1 MYFHKYFIG
10 LFLYNFREFV
20 VELAP
25 TRRLLLN
32 IEVAECHQLCWLLGR
47 TTGCRPGSIRA
58 PKVTKRKDLMSDT
71 GLMFLTWRD
80 LVLHKMARGKWFCD
94 IVFRIVQ
101 TNVNKED
108 AGKRQSPR
116 VAIRL
121 RIMPPEQVENLL
133 FSVPHR
139 LLVMMLR
146 HSLLDDIHTVQE
158 LMDSTLT
165 EVRVRE
171 EALDLL
177 VVFRSKRKGVRLSNE
192 PLMARSIIEYLGL
205 HGKHVGFTEPIMRY
219 SIRRGAARTLSASWV
234 RRLDILWAMIRN
246 RQRLNRRTLTAG
258 QQQTSPPQRS
268 VNPRQLI
275 WRHHGL
281 PPPWQQF
288 ELKPT

>member
-1 MYFHKYFIG
+1 
-10 LFLYNFREFV
+10 
-20 VELAP
+20 
-25 TRRLLLN
+25 
-32 IEVAECHQLCWLLGR
+32 VAECHQLCWLLGR

-80 LVLHKMARGKWFCD
+80 LVLHKMARGNWFCD